1 VNEPKLPPGTAAP
14 APSSQI
20 RVRVDRSAGTAV
32 PVPGESSEASGSHDA
47 IVNALQLAA
56 GLFDKRVDAADL
68 LTGTGIRLPASI
80 ADIPILAERA
90 ALVSEQVEQSLQE
103 LAYIGNP
110 ALLVAKDGTITL
122 AARWLDGD
130 RVVLAAQGGGKG
142 TVISRLSAVE
152 GSYSGLAIILRPA
165 FHFDRRTGA
174 TVEDEGT
181 RDWFWGTILEFR
193 RYFLDIALAA
203 LLINVFGLA
212 TAIFAMQV
220 YDRVVPNEALE
231 TLWMLSLGVFIV
243 AGFDFAMRTLRGRY
257 IDMAGSKAD
266 LIMSR
271 RLFERLLGMRLGNK
285 PASAGAMAMT
295 MREFETIREFFTS
308 ASVSVLIDFPFVLI
322 FIAAIGFIGGWLAMV
337 PAVAIPIILA
347 IGYLVQRRLGRAI
360 QKSLRQKAH
369 RGSILVESVT
379 GLEIIKSR
387 TAEGQMLRT
396 WQGVN
401 EAGAAT
407 SDDIRR
413 YSAYAINFASFAY
426 MIVFVLMIIWGVYE
440 ISDGVLT
447 LGALIACSILLGR
460 AMAPVAGMAAL
471 LVRLAQSR
479 EALEKLD
486 ALMQTPV
493 DRPSGAVFH
502 RPENFRGEIEFRG
515 VDFAYSAE
523 TRNVIERLSV
533 RIPAGE
539 KVGIIGSI
547 GCGKSTFARLMLGLY
562 DPNSGSVLCDGLDI
576 RQLDPAYYRA
586 KIGYV
591 EQSPFLF
598 FGTIRENIAMGHPGV
613 ESSALMQA
621 AETAGVLDFVGETS
635 QGLELVVSERG
646 ENLSGGQRQS
656 ICLARALLL
665 NPPILILDEPTS
677 AMDPMSEEKFKQRL
691 ARIAA
696 DRTVV
701 ILTHRASL
709 LSLVD
714 RLMVLDG
721 GRLVADGPREAVL
734 AALKDGRIS
743 RGGGQARQAP

>member
-1 VNEPKLPPGTAAP
+1 MNDSKPPPDNAASP
-14 APSSQI
+14 ASSRI
-20 RVRVDRSAGTAV
+20 KVKVERSGARN
-32 PVPGESSEASGSHDA
+32 ASGKADTADRGEDA

-56 GLFDKRVDAADL
+56 GLFDIRVEKADL
-68 LTGTGIRLPASI
+68 LTGTGIAPPATI
-80 ADIPILAERA
+80 ADVPVLAERA
-90 ALVSEQVEQSLQE
+90 GLLCEQVEKSLQE
-103 LAYIGNP
+103 LAYVGSP
-110 ALLVAKDGTITL
+110 ALLVGKDGNATL

-130 RVVLAAQGGGKG
+130 RVILAAPGGGKG
-142 TVISRLSAVE
+142 TIVSRLSAVA
-152 GSYSGLAIILRPA
+152 SNYSGRAIVLRPA
-165 FHFDRRTGA
+165 FHFDRRTGS

-231 TLWMLSLGVFIV
+231 TLWILSLGVFIV

-257 IDMAGSKAD
+257 IDMAGSRAD
-266 LIMSR
+266 LIVSR
-271 RLFERLLGMRLGNK
+271 RLFERLLGMRLGSK

-308 ASVSVLIDFPFVLI
+308 ATVSVLVDFPFVLI
-322 FIAAIGFIGGWLAMV
+322 FIAVIGFIGGWLAVV
-337 PAVAIPIILA
+337 PAAAIPIILLV
-347 IGYLVQRRLGRAI
+347 GYFIQRRLGKAI

-379 GLEIIKSR
+379 GLEVIKGR

-396 WQGVN
+396 WNSVN

-426 MIVFVLMIIWGVYE
+426 MIVFVFMIIWGVYQ
-440 ISDGVLT
+440 ISDGLMT

-486 ALMQTPV
+486 DLMQTPV
-493 DRPSGAVFH
+493 DRPLGTVFH
-502 RPENFRGEIEFRG
+502 RPERFRGEIEFRG
-515 VDFAYSAE
+515 VDFAYTPE
-523 TRNVIERLSV
+523 TRKVIERLSV
-533 RIPAGE
+533 TIPAGE
-539 KVGIIGSI
+539 KVGVIGSI

-562 DPNSGSVLCDGLDI
+562 EPSSGSVLCDGLDI

-613 ESSALMQA
+613 DASALMQA

-714 RLMVLDG
+714 RLLVLDG
-721 GRLVADGPREAVL
+721 GRLVAEGPREAVL

-743 RGGGQARQAP
+743 RGGQVRQTP